1 MSRAISVLMPCKD
14 SERTVGSAVRS
25 VLMALRQE
33 DELLIYDDGSK
44 DSTLE
49 IISSIED
56 KRVKVFKGEKSI
68 GPGPASNL
76 LAEQAQNDLIARFDS
91 DDIAL
96 PIRFS
101 DSLRIEAK
109 ENYDFVFSNM
119 ILFGKGWML
128 PQPPRS
134 FTGIELKKNLVTG
147 NQLNNSS
154 MLGRRDTFIKFGGY
168 GRGVDE
174 DKALWLRLA
183 LEDIPMKLFRRYTV
197 LYRVH
202 QGQYSQREKLRS
214 NGVIAMEK
222 KLSIELNL
230 AHKRKNL

>member
-1 MSRAISVLMPCKD
+1 MPCKD
-14 SERTVGSAVRS
+14 SEITAGSAVRS
-25 VLMALRQE
+25 VLNALRQK
-33 DELLIYDDGSK
+33 DELLIYDDGST

-49 IISSIED
+49 IISSIKD

-76 LAEQAQNDLIARFDS
+76 LVAQSQNELIARFDS
-91 DDIAL
+91 DDLAL
-96 PIRFS
+96 PNRFS
-101 DSLRIEAK
+101 ESLRIEAK

-119 ILFGKGWML
+119 ILFGKGWMI

-134 FTGIELKKNLVTG
+134 FTGMELKNNLVTG

-154 MLGRRDTFIKFGGY
+154 MLGRRDTFIRFGGY
-168 GRGVDE
+168 GSGVDE

-183 LEDIPMKLFRRYTV
+183 LEDVPMKLFRRYTV

-202 QGQYSQREKLRS
+202 PGQYSQRDKLRS
-214 NGVIAMEK
+214 NEVIAMEE
-222 KLSIELNL
+222 KLSAVLQL
-230 AHKRKNL
+230 SRHKKSY

>member
-1 MSRAISVLMPCKD
+1 MSIAVSVVMPCKD

-25 VLMALRQE
+25 VLSALRRE

-44 DSTLE
+44 DATLD
-49 IISSIED
+49 IVRSFDD
-56 KRVKVFKGEKSI
+56 KRVKVFEGKKSI

-76 LAEQAQNDLIARFDS
+76 LVAQSQNALVARFDS
-91 DDIAL
+91 DDMALPNRFSIAL
-96 PIRFS
+96 R
-101 DSLRIEAK
+101 REVK

-119 ILFGKGWML
+119 ILFGKGWAI

-134 FTGIELKKNLVTG
+134 FTGDELKNNLVGG

-154 MLGRRDTFIKFGGY
+154 MIGSRDTFIKFGGY
-168 GRGVDE
+168 GSGVDE

-183 LEDIPMKLFRRYTV
+183 LEDVPMKLFRRYTV

-202 QGQYSQREKLRS
+202 PGQFSKREKSRS
-214 NGVIAMEK
+214 NEVVAMEEELSAKLELRRHK
-222 KLSIELNL
+222 KTC
-230 AHKRKNL
+230 